1 MMPQKDLNLHTLC
14 GTGALLTGLIFS
26 LTWCK
31 PGIYLQTKI
40 DILDLLY
47 ENRSLTIS
55 SKGCICV
62 IFSAPRFWDSLSV
75 IEVPEGGIPNPF
87 PSPNFFQ
94 IPLPSA
100 QKCLSHSH
108 FDFFFQFPVPKSQS
122 HYPKSHFPRA
132 TKGQSQLPFYPF
144 RTLIITLQTAQCIC
158 LREQQVQLW
167 HHLVLN

>member
-100 QKCLSHSH
+100 QKFLSHSH
-108 FDFFFQFPVPKSQS
+108 FDFFSNSQCPNPSPFTLNHIFP
-122 HYPKSHFPRA
+122 
-132 TKGQSQLPFYPF
+132 GQQKASPSY
-144 RTLIITLQTAQCIC
+144 
-158 LREQQVQLW
+158 
-167 HHLVLN
+167 HLTPSGPSL